1 MATATKKNNGTV
13 INEGAE
19 ESAPVENKLIVPK
32 DIDLNQLITVR
43 NGFQGRLVYV
53 SPRTKERFIWDEF
66 GDEQELDLRELRNAK
81 SSAKKF
87 FSNNWFMFDDEF
99 AWVINYLGVKQ
110 FYKNA
115 IKLDEFDDV
124 FKQTPA
130 KIKEAISKLSPGQ
143 KESIGYRARQL
154 VLNKEIDSLKAIEA
168 IEEALGVE
176 LIER

>member
-1 MATATKKNNGTV
+1 MAAATKKNTETV

-19 ESAPVENKLIVPK
+19 KSAPVENKPIIPK
-32 DIDLNQLITVR
+32 DIDLGQLITVR

-53 SPRTKERFIWDEF
+53 SPRTKERFVWDQF
-66 GDEQELDLRELRNAK
+66 GDEQEIELRELRSAK

-87 FSNNWFMFDDEF
+87 FINNWFMFDDEF

-130 KIKEAISKLSPGQ
+130 KIKEAISKLSQGQ
-143 KESIGYRARQL
+143 KESVGYRARQL

-176 LIER
+176 LIEH